1 MAETQVEEKA
11 HVQELLPVIE
21 YGHGV
26 WHRWQAEAVMG
37 SSSGF
42 VSLQWLVC
50 TGTHVPRGCPE
61 SPACARQRE
70 HHLPSHTQGRL
81 TCWIELAQLL
91 LCHWHGN
98 KGVQARIL
106 SRAKYSKN
114 NSWLLKDSYS
124 NSV

>member
-61 SPACARQRE
+61 SSACAG
-70 HHLPSHTQGRL
+70 SVST
-81 TCWIELAQLL
+81 TC
-91 LCHWHGN
+91 CPTP
-98 KGVQARIL
+98 KGVSPAGLSWLSSYSVIDTETKVYKPEVL